1 MVHVTYVEKAQ
12 INREIYLRL
21 NRSKANKK
29 LLSY

>member
-21 NRSKANKK
+21 NYSKANK
-29 LLSY
+29 SF